1 MRLPTLVLS
10 ALMAA
15 PVGATATATDSV
27 TPAAEATKDYAAL
40 IEEARRTRDLRRG
53 NVLAAEL
60 QKTDRQ
66 RYGTRSVLR
75 VPGLY
80 EAASWYA
87 WADRAKK
94 ERKALEEAVDVLEAA
109 HGPRD
114 ARLAYPLRTIASS
127 CVRSRSDPELA
138 RAVLERALDLD
149 YQATLADVLERAE
162 VFAVRGDVESLF
174 DTPSAGA
181 GWYEAAWRKLA
192 DSTLAGPD
200 VANKTF
206 AQPRPVYVQIPDE
219 PFRSRKDNL
228 EQFTAGTV
236 SFGFT
241 VSELGMIED
250 LRLRRTVLPI
260 DSAPD
265 PVLAAF
271 REARYRPRLV
281 AGRPVPTPDHGFELT
296 FSTDERRAKR
306 KVTIGQVDEVR

>member
-1 MRLPTLVLS
+1 MLLPALVLS
-10 ALMAA
+10 SLAAAA
-15 PVGATATATDSV
+15 PAGAAANESV
-27 TPAAEATKDYAAL
+27 TPTGEPAKEYAAL
-40 IEEARRTRDLRRG
+40 IEEARRKRDLRRG
-53 NVLAAEL
+53 NVLASEL
-60 QKTDRQ
+60 KKSDRN
-66 RYGTRSVLR
+66 RYGARSVLR

-80 EAASWYA
+80 EAARWYA
-87 WADRAKK
+87 WADRATR
-94 ERKALEEAVDVLEAA
+94 ERKALQEAVSLLEEA
-109 HGPRD
+109 HGLRD

-127 CVRSRSDPELA
+127 CVRSRSEPELA
-138 RAVLERALDLD
+138 RAVLERALRLD

-162 VFAVRGDVESLF
+162 VFAVRGDVESVF
-174 DTPSAGA
+174 DTPSAGT

-200 VANKTF
+200 VANEIF
-206 AQPRPVYVQIPDE
+206 AKPKPVYVNIPNE

-241 VSELGMIED
+241 VSAQGVIED
-250 LRLRRTVLPI
+250 LRLRQSVAPI

-281 AGRPVPTPDHGFELT
+281 AGQPVPTKDHGFELT
-296 FSTDERRAKR
+296 FIADERRAKR

>member
-1 MRLPTLVLS
+1 MLLPALVLT
-10 ALMAA
+10 ALGAA
-15 PVGATATATDSV
+15 VPASATAADGVKPAS
-27 TPAAEATKDYAAL
+27 TPAKDYAAL
-40 IEEARRTRDLRRG
+40 IEEARRKRDLRRG

-60 QKTDRQ
+60 KKSDRK
-66 RYGTRSVLR
+66 RYGVDSELR

-80 EAASWYA
+80 EAARWYA
-87 WADRAKK
+87 WADRATQ
-94 ERKALEEAVDVLEAA
+94 ERKALKEAVRLLDAA

-138 RAVLERALDLD
+138 RASLERALTLD
-149 YQATLADVLERAE
+149 YQASLADVLERAE
-162 VFAVRGDVESLF
+162 VFAVRGDVESVF
-174 DTPSAGA
+174 DTPSTAV

-192 DSTLAGPD
+192 DSKLAGPD
-200 VANKTF
+200 VADKTF
-206 AQPRPVYVQIPDE
+206 GRPIPVYVNIPDE

-241 VSELGMIED
+241 VSALGMIED
-250 LRLRRTVLPI
+250 LRLRRSVLPI

-265 PVLAAF
+265 PVVEAF

-281 AGRPVPTPDHGFELT
+281 AGRPVPTKDHGFDLT